1 MRSTYDADDGDGN
14 AFDDVYV
21 RILSC
26 RATDRNLRTYVH
38 PTLLGT
44 ESWLEA
50 VSRVFLK
57 ILKKLSFAER
67 YPSGAHDLG
76 WKPELLFGCRVY
88 PRVGESESCTYV
100 RTTLGWKPGLT
111 FWNLNLNHVLHLAG
125 SLDIRT
131 YVRTFWNL
139 NLNW

>member
-1 MRSTYDADDGDGN
+1 MFEDY
-14 AFDDVYV
+14 
-21 RILSC
+21 
-26 RATDRNLRTYVH
+26 RNLRTYVH

-76 WKPELLFGCRVY
+76 WKPELLFCCRVY

-100 RTTLGWKPGLT
+100 HTYVLLLAGSRDLRT
-111 FWNLNLNHVLHLAG
+111 FWNLNLNHVRT
-125 SLDIRT
+125 SLGWKPGHT

>member
-1 MRSTYDADDGDGN
+1 MMMVIVMTKKTVVVVVTTMLMTVTGMLLTMFTYFATVDD
-14 AFDDVYV
+14 Y
-21 RILSC
+21 
-26 RATDRNLRTYVH
+26 RNLRTYVRTYVR

-57 ILKKLSFAER
+57 ILKKLSFAEC

-100 RTTLGWKPGLT
+100 RTYVRTY
-111 FWNLNLNHVLHLAG
+111 VLLLAG
-125 SLDIRT
+125 SRDLRFGI
-131 YVRTFWNL
+131 
-139 NLNW
+139 

>member
-1 MRSTYDADDGDGN
+1 MLMTVTGMLLTMFFVVSSLTTTGTY
-14 AFDDVYV
+14 V
-21 RILSC
+21 
-26 RATDRNLRTYVH
+26 RTYVH

-88 PRVGESESCTYV
+88 VS
-100 RTTLGWKPGLT
+100 
-111 FWNLNLNHVLHLAG
+111 
-125 SLDIRT
+125 
-131 YVRTFWNL
+131 
-139 NLNW
+139 

>member
-21 RILSC
+21 FC
-26 RATDRNLRTYVH
+26 RVVFDDYRNLRTYVH

-76 WKPELLFGCRVY
+76 WKPELLFCCRVY
-88 PRVGESESCTYV
+88 PRVGESESCTY
-100 RTTLGWKPGLT
+100 
-111 FWNLNLNHVLHLAG
+111 
-125 SLDIRT
+125 IRT
-131 YVRTFWNL
+131 YYSWLEAGTYVRFGI
-139 NLNW
+139 

>member
-1 MRSTYDADDGDGN
+1 MSSLTTTGTY
-14 AFDDVYV
+14 V
-21 RILSC
+21 
-26 RATDRNLRTYVH
+26 RTYVH

-76 WKPELLFGCRVY
+76 WKPELLFCCRVY

-100 RTTLGWKPGLT
+100 HTYVRTTLGWKPGP
-111 FWNLNLNHVLHLAG
+111 
-125 SLDIRT
+125 T
-131 YVRTFWNL
+131 YVRFGI
-139 NLNW
+139 

>member
-1 MRSTYDADDGDGN
+1 MLLTM
-14 AFDDVYV
+14 FTYV

-88 PRVGESESCTYV
+88 PMVGESESCTYV
-100 RTTLGWKPGLT
+100 RTYYSWLEAGTY
-111 FWNLNLNHVLHLAG
+111 VLESESESCTYFTWLEAWTY
-125 SLDIRT
+125 IRT
-131 YVRTFWNL
+131 YVLESQSELVALTPIL
-139 NLNW
+139 

>member
-1 MRSTYDADDGDGN
+1 MLMTVTGMLLTMFTYFATVDD
-14 AFDDVYV
+14 Y
-21 RILSC
+21 
-26 RATDRNLRTYVH
+26 RNLRTYVH

-76 WKPELLFGCRVY
+76 WKPELLFCCRVY
-88 PRVGESESCTYV
+88 PRVGESESCTY
-100 RTTLGWKPGLT
+100 
-111 FWNLNLNHVLHLAG
+111 
-125 SLDIRT
+125 IRT
-131 YVRTFWNL
+131 YYSWLEAGTYVRFGI
-139 NLNW
+139 